1 MSQCAYAIFAG
12 DTRSSSVRRE
22 CSSAMVAAK
31 PAGYLN
37 VPRSPQEVVLCPGF
51 SSEVRCPRGRVLTAP
66 EPDARDAAR
75 AVDSHITTSVPS
87 GESTRKEEPRYGLGS
102 KNSRQSG
109 GGGAR
114 APLKKV
120 PFVSL
125 RFRARGGGLMRRGL
139 GPPGGGAPPWG
150 GGPGGCRSPPP

>member
-22 CSSAMVAAK
+22 CSGAMVAAK

-37 VPRSPQEVVLCPGF
+37 VPRSPQAVVLCRGF

-66 EPDARDAAR
+66 DPDARDAAW

-109 GGGAR
+109 GGAAR
-114 APLKKV
+114 GSFERV
-120 PFVSL
+120 QSSSR
-125 RFRARGGGLMRRGL
+125 RFRRKGGGLM
-139 GPPGGGAPPWG
+139 GGAVGPTRG
-150 GGPGGCRSPPP
+150 GRPLRGGRPALS

>member
-109 GGGAR
+109 GR
-114 APLKKV
+114 ATRA
-120 PFVSL
+120 SL
-125 RFRARGGGLMRRGL
+125 RGGRTASSRLRRRRGG
-139 GPPGGGAPPWG
+139 
-150 GGPGGCRSPPP
+150 